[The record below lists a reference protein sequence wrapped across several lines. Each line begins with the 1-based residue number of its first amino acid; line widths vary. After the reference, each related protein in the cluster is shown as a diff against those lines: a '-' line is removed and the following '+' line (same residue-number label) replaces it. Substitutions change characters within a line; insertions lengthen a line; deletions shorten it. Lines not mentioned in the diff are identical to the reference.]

1 MHRTV
6 RNVVGTA
13 LLSSCVLVGACGGG
27 GGGDK
32 QAFCKE
38 LNATEDD
45 IGADTFTVE
54 GADEGAAVFD
64 DLVDKA
70 PEDIKDSVEVL
81 SDAVDEV
88 ADAESKAEISKI
100 QDRLGD
106 DPKIE
111 KAIEDIDAYNK
122 KECGAKP

>member
-1 MHRTV
+1 M
-6 RNVVGTA
+6 
-13 LLSSCVLVGACGGG
+13 GACGGG